1 MEIEYENEEQPFEDE
16 LYDELDDDWIKLIEE
31 EEKEYTSFY
40 RESNDMIKIFFT
52 YVNSF
57 NKIYYIKKE
66 IVPLNEGYLN
76 REILI
81 NLLKKNKI
89 HRNINHDII
98 SVLQYNIDLEPE
110 NVIKYLKQ
118 NEFDKE
124 NFLTIRSD
132 FNDIYWK
139 DSVSL
144 FKDLNSLHILFYE
157 NNKKKKKQT
166 KKVYIKKKSKT
177 KFNRTVKRT

>member
-1 MEIEYENEEQPFEDE
+1 MEIEYENYNESFD
-16 LYDELDDDWIKLIEE
+16 DELDDDWIKSIEE
-31 EEKEYTSFY
+31 EEKEYTNFY
-40 RESNDMIKIFFT
+40 REANDIIKIFFT
-52 YVNSF
+52 YVNSS
-57 NKIYYIKKE
+57 NKIYYIKKD

-81 NLLKKNKI
+81 NLLKKNKM

-98 SVLQYNIDLEPE
+98 SILQYNIDLEPE

-118 NEFDKE
+118 NQFDKE

-157 NNKKKKKQT
+157 KNKKNKKQT
-166 KKVYIKKKSKT
+166 KKVYIKKKLKTKLKT

>member
-1 MEIEYENEEQPFEDE
+1 MEIEYENDDQIFEDE
-16 LYDELDDDWIKLIEE
+16 LDDNWIKLIEE
-31 EEKEYTSFY
+31 EEKEYTHFY
-40 RESNDMIKIFFT
+40 RECNDVIKIFFT
-52 YVNSF
+52 YVNSL
-57 NKIYYIKKE
+57 NKIYYIKKD

-89 HRNINHDII
+89 HRNVNHDII

-110 NVIKYLKQ
+110 NIVKYLKQ
-118 NEFDKE
+118 DEINKN
-124 NFLTIRSD
+124 NFLTIKSD

-157 NNKKKKKQT
+157 NKKKTKKQT
-166 KKVYIKKKSKT
+166 KKVYIKKKLKT
-177 KFNRTVKRT
+177 KFNRTVKRI